1 MKNRFH
7 ALMIVMRWV
16 LIALG
21 GFATS
26 IAARADV
33 FVLEKRQTDVRFVC
47 MGLFAVEGRF
57 LDVDGV
63 IDVDEK
69 APEHSRVKVTIKSA
83 SLTTGLPLLDEQLKG
98 DQFFNVAAYP
108 TIDFK
113 GRSTTSN
120 SSTHAKIRGKLSIR
134 GVTKPITI
142 SIGYRPSRTN
152 TSSTDAV
159 NKSGPAAKRV
169 LSTKFKIRRS
179 DFGMTGWDFMVADE
193 CEIQIIATLKKGA
206 SARSKSTILSGNRGR
221 MGLSVIEDPKAERN
235 SSFTEPIAPGG
246 SDTNAGETEHKKA
259 ASQTIPL
266 PKRSPR
272 FARKSRKRVSEK
284 KKPINWSSGFWGAA
298 AGR

>member
-1 MKNRFH
+1 MLLPTLRMKNRFH

-120 SSTHAKIRGKLSIR
+120 SSTAWPKSVAA
-134 GVTKPITI
+134 VTML
-142 SIGYRPSRTN
+142 Y
-152 TSSTDAV
+152 
-159 NKSGPAAKRV
+159 
-169 LSTKFKIRRS
+169 
-179 DFGMTGWDFMVADE
+179 
-193 CEIQIIATLKKGA
+193 
-206 SARSKSTILSGNRGR
+206 
-221 MGLSVIEDPKAERN
+221 
-235 SSFTEPIAPGG
+235 
-246 SDTNAGETEHKKA
+246 
-259 ASQTIPL
+259 
-266 PKRSPR
+266 
-272 FARKSRKRVSEK
+272 
-284 KKPINWSSGFWGAA
+284 
-298 AGR
+298 